1 MNILTKR
8 LHLQTFQNKNISDT
22 YLSWLNDPV
31 VTRYSNQRFCRH
43 TYESSETYLKSFVGT
58 SNSFLLI
65 KRISNQMP
73 IGTATIYRNTI
84 HGTADIG
91 LMLGEKS
98 CWGKGYGGEAW
109 KAILDNVLQEEGIR
123 KVTGGTTRTN
133 LSMVQIME
141 RSGMMLEAVRPR
153 QELIEGEPVD
163 LLYYARFAEPV
174 T

>member
-1 MNILTKR
+1 
-8 LHLQTFQNKNISDT
+8 
-22 YLSWLNDPV
+22 
-31 VTRYSNQRFCRH
+31 
-43 TYESSETYLKSFVGT
+43 
-58 SNSFLLI
+58 
-65 KRISNQMP
+65 
-73 IGTATIYRNTI
+73 
-84 HGTADIG
+84 
-91 LMLGEKS
+91 MLGEKKLL
-98 CWGKGYGGEAW
+98 GKGYGGEAW